1 MNFDL
6 IKTNIVNVTADAI
19 VLPANSK
26 LKEGSG
32 ASTAIFEAAGRKKLT
47 QACKKIGYCRVGRAV
62 PTPAFNLDAKYIV
75 HAVVPRWIDG
85 NSNEYELLSS
95 TYLTSLQLAD
105 VIGCES
111 IAFPLLAS
119 GNNGY
124 DKEIAFSIA
133 QDSISSFEG
142 TNLKKV
148 FLVVYG
154 DLITSFLSENGY
166 KVIEIPEDLK
176 KNQKK
181 NERNQ
186 KAEQIAAEGKEILD
200 QFVQNQIRKGM
211 DFLKDEKNQEMIL
224 KAGIAIAK
232 KAIDSKIGKRSKD

>member
-1 MNFDL
+1 MKFDL

-32 ASTAIFEAAGRKKLT
+32 ASTAIFEAADRKKLT
-47 QACKKIGYCRVGRAV
+47 QACKKIGYCRVGSAV

-75 HAVVPRWIDG
+75 HAVVPKWVDG

-142 TNLKKV
+142 TTLKKV
-148 FLVVYG
+148 YLCIYG
-154 DLITSFLSENGY
+154 EWITSFLREKSY
-166 KVIEIPEDLK
+166 KIIEIPEDLK
-176 KNQKK
+176 KDQKR

-186 KAEQIAAEGKEILD
+186 KAEQIAAEGKEILN

-224 KAGIAIAK
+224 KAGIEIAK
-232 KAIDSKIGKRSKD
+232 KAINSRFRKK

>member
-1 MNFDL
+1 MKFDL
-6 IKTNIVNVTADAI
+6 IKTNIVNVSSDAI

-32 ASTAIFEAAGRKKLT
+32 SSTAIFEAAGRKKLT
-47 QACKKIGYCRVGRAV
+47 QACKRIGYCRVGSAV
-62 PTPAFNLDAKYIV
+62 PTPAFNLDAKYII
-75 HAVVPRWIDG
+75 HAVVPKWIDG
-85 NSNEYELLSS
+85 NSNEYELLST

-124 DKEIAFSIA
+124 DKEIAFLIA

-148 FLVVYG
+148 FIVVYG
-154 DLITSFLSENGY
+154 DWISSFLREKGY

-176 KNQKK
+176 KDQKRD
-181 NERNQ
+181 ERNQ
-186 KAEQIAAEGKEILD
+186 KVEKIVADGKEILD
-200 QFVQNQIRKGM
+200 QFVQNQIQKGM
-211 DFLKDEKNQEMIL
+211 DYLKDEKNQEKIL

-232 KAIDSKIGKRSKD
+232 KAINSKIGRAHV

>member
-47 QACKKIGYCRVGRAV
+47 QAWKKIGYCRVGSAV

>member
-1 MNFDL
+1 MKFDL
-6 IKTNIVNVTADAI
+6 IKTNIVNVSSDAI

-32 ASTAIFEAAGRKKLT
+32 SSTAIFEAAGRKKLT
-47 QACKKIGYCRVGRAV
+47 QACKRIGYCRVGSAV
-62 PTPAFNLDAKYIV
+62 PTPAFNLDAKYII
-75 HAVVPRWIDG
+75 HAVVPKWIDG
-85 NSNEYELLSS
+85 NSNEYELLST

-124 DKEIAFSIA
+124 DKEIAFLIA

-148 FLVVYG
+148 FIVVYG
-154 DLITSFLSENGY
+154 DWISSFLREKGY

-176 KNQKK
+176 KDQKRD
-181 NERNQ
+181 ERNQ
-186 KAEQIAAEGKEILD
+186 KVEKIVADGKEILD
-200 QFVQNQIRKGM
+200 QFVQNQIQKGM
-211 DFLKDEKNQEMIL
+211 DYLKDEKNQEKIL

-232 KAIDSKIGKRSKD
+232 KAINSKLGV